1 MASPNQLDGRWRSA
15 WPDAVA
21 FVTVLALAWWLRA
34 SATDLVWSLWL
45 SSLVVGYAIILWAI
59 FRPALTVAVLAWRDR
74 ALVEQAIESDPRT
87 TLLVAGIGLLV
98 GVFLVAFFT
107 VHFVGFHYVHAQFLS
122 GFFPMNGA
130 PDGFHGPSP
139 RGWDLFGEAL
149 RRYWVFLPTAFLAE
163 RAAFVSRPA
172 PAGPVDVSVTPQA
185 IAARKAIAGLMPGS
199 VMMLP
204 YQKVVRMHLLIFFF
218 AFAHFAGLD
227 NFAVYAVVYG
237 VYFFPWRL
245 LGRRGGAVRTTT
257 A

>member
-1 MASPNQLDGRWRSA
+1 MATQDQQDGRWQSA

-21 FVTVLALAWWLRA
+21 FVSVLALAWWLRA

-59 FRPALTVAVLAWRDR
+59 FRPALIFALLAWRDR
-74 ALVEQAIESDPRT
+74 ATVEQAVATHPRGA
-87 TLLVAGIGLLV
+87 LLVAGLGIAAGMFMV
-98 GVFLVAFFT
+98 CFFT

-122 GFFPMNGA
+122 GFFPMNGSGG
-130 PDGFHGPSP
+130 GFRVPSP
-139 RGWDLFGEAL
+139 QGWALFGEAL
-149 RRYWVFLPTAFLAE
+149 RRYWVFLPASFLAE
-163 RAAFVSRPA
+163 RAAFAGHHA
-172 PAGPVDVSVTPQA
+172 PG
-185 IAARKAIAGLMPGS
+185 RS

-227 NFAVYAVVYG
+227 NFAVYAVVYA

-245 LGRRGGAVRTTT
+245 LSRRTAAVQTTP